1 MTLPVKFFEYLKQT
15 QDIEIMEMIDDVT
28 TLAVDCIYNCDDLD
42 MYEKAKNILDSIS
55 KDCKR
60 AKAMYNLLEE
70 LEEELN
76 CLRCLSKYGV
86 KTTLKFIQENKN
98 NPDIARSLLNEMA
111 RNFSKRYAKYKN
123 T

>member
-1 MTLPVKFFEYLKQT
+1 
-15 QDIEIMEMIDDVT
+15 MEMIDDVT
-28 TLAVDCIYNCDDLD
+28 TLALDCIYNCDDRD

-55 KDCKR
+55 KDRNGKR